1 MAQLNPM
8 MRAAFAT
15 LVALAAIALP
25 GAANAVERKLL
36 VASFDNIVVI
46 GDVTVI
52 VQTGRAVS
60 GIANGDQRMLDSL
73 KLERTGNT
81 LRVRLQNIINNDNNR
96 PITQR
101 LRVVLT
107 TQQIRDITLSGN
119 GDVTVNNIDQAAGVR
134 ILVAGGGRVSIG
146 NLRADQFAANIN
158 GNGQIQISSGSVRD
172 SRVTISGAGEYQAAN
187 LQSRKLRL
195 EHNGNASS
203 SASASEEA
211 QIFNRGSGNI
221 NIGGAGTCF
230 IKAAG
235 GASIKCT
242 KIDGVNKK
250 R

>member
-1 MAQLNPM
+1 MAGLNRM
-8 MRAAFAT
+8 TRAALVT
-15 LVALAAIALP
+15 ITMLVAVLLP

-36 VASFDNIVVI
+36 VASFDSIVVI

-81 LRVRLQNIINNDNNR
+81 LRVRLQNIINNDNSR

-107 TQQIRDITLSGN
+107 TQDIRDMTVSGN
-119 GDVTVNNIDQAAGVR
+119 GDLTVSNVSQPAGVR
-134 ILVAGGGRVSIG
+134 VLVAGGGRVSIG
-146 NLRADQFAANIN
+146 NVQADLFTANIN
-158 GNGQIQISSGSVRD
+158 GNGQIQISGGSVRD
-172 SRVTISGAGEYQAAN
+172 SRVTISGAGGYQAPR

-195 EHNGNASS
+195 EHIGNASS
-203 SASASEEA
+203 SASASEET

-221 NIGGAGTCF
+221 SIGGTGTCF

-235 GASIKCT
+235 GATINCA